1 MMGTVWFY
9 LFASALAMLASLT
22 AVTLVSPAYALE
34 YLDVDLDL
42 VGYQNTLWCM
52 DCRSF
57 PDKGGEHILD
67 DEDFSGRHT
76 LHVFDVRID
85 DLRGIR
91 NLDMDGTDFILV
103 FYNGGKQYTI
113 ESMGGDR
120 TTSDNDSRRLNADE
134 WRLECALPDGVDIG
148 PDDAVV
154 WRVCFTIPASITR
167 IQSFVM
173 SHPDAGVLQI
183 VPFHPLTCESFENT
197 DYCSANWDLAN
208 PKKFDGVYEYV
219 VINPTAYDRF
229 RPEYGRV
236 MQDAIASGL
245 QAWAD
250 NNPDISFV
258 QVDHANNADFSVFMG
273 GTGESYTYK
282 TDVFGS
288 VSEAGCLL
296 DLDDGCAMTLFVEN
310 RGSDGSVQLFDPKM
324 IEFVT
329 AHETGHLFG
338 FPHHA
343 SALHVMHSP
352 LDDTRTWYDDS
363 EYGLVSPYLTQPSA
377 SEPENSYMESD
388 GSNGSPAASPGV
400 ADQGREA
407 VITQEFYLVDPVN
420 LERVPTSVVVRWDS
434 SYGAGDS
441 IPFDIAF
448 FDDSGNPIDD
458 TRYGYWLF
466 QDDEIIT
473 EFHGDGEEGPGIL
486 SVEGI
491 DTQRI
496 TIPESG
502 QYRLDIM
509 VYGTGLAY
517 NQTHAGIGTTILEI
531 GPKAATEPLIPDWIR
546 NNAGWWAEGLIDD
559 QTFLGAIQ
567 FLISEG
573 IISVPD
579 VASTGEGSR
588 SVPDWIRNNAGWWAE
603 GLIDDQTF
611 LGAIQFLISE
621 GMLSV
626 G

>member
-1 MMGTVWFY
+1 MFTG
-9 LFASALAMLASLT
+9 ALAVLASLA

-57 PDKGGEHILD
+57 PDRDGERVLD

-91 NLDMDGTDFILV
+91 NLDMDGTDFVLV
-103 FYNGGKQYTI
+103 FYNGGKQHTI

-148 PDDAVV
+148 PDDAVI

-167 IQSFVM
+167 VQSFVL
-173 SHPDAGVLQI
+173 SHPDAGALQI
-183 VPFHPLTCESFENT
+183 VPLHPLTCESFENT
-197 DYCSANWDLAN
+197 DYCSTSWDLAN
-208 PKKFDGVYEYV
+208 PKKFDGVYEYA

-250 NNPDISFV
+250 NNPSISFV
-258 QVDHANNADFSVFMG
+258 QVDRADNADFSVFMG
-273 GTGESYTYK
+273 GTGESYTHK

-288 VSEAGCLL
+288 VSEIGCLL

-329 AHETGHLFG
+329 AHEAGHLFG

-352 LDDTRTWYDDS
+352 LDDTRTWYDDF
-363 EYGLVSPYLTQPSA
+363 EYDLVSPYITQPSA
-377 SEPENSYMESD
+377 SDSENSYVESD
-388 GSNGSPAASPGV
+388 GSNGGPASPGV
-400 ADQGREA
+400 ATQGQA
-407 VITQEFYLVDPVN
+407 TVITQEFHLVDPVN
-420 LERVPTSVVVRWDS
+420 FERVPTNVVVRWDS

-441 IPFDIAF
+441 IPFDITF
-448 FDDSGNPIDD
+448 FDGSGNPIKDVM
-458 TRYGYWLF
+458 YGYLLVAGG
-466 QDDEIIT
+466 EVVS
-473 EFHGDGEEGPGIL
+473 EFHGDGDGPGIL
-486 SVEGI
+486 SAEGT
-491 DTQRI
+491 DTQI
-496 TIPESG
+496 ISIPSPG
-502 QYRLDIM
+502 QYRLDIV
-509 VYGTGLAY
+509 VYGTGPGY
-517 NQTHAGIGTTILEI
+517 DQTHAGIGAALFEI
-531 GPKAATEPLIPDWIR
+531 SSKTAAPTEMFIPDWVR
-546 NNAGWWAEGLIDD
+546 TNAGWWAEGLIDD

-567 FLISEG
+567 FLIREG

-579 VASTGEGSR
+579 TSEMGEGSG
-588 SVPDWIRNNAGWWAE
+588 SVPDWVRTNAGWWAE

-611 LGAIQFLISE
+611 LGAIQFLIRE